1 MELYGSTGS
10 SVLTQLYGFAGSAAR
25 FAIEHIETLKQA
37 DNILA
42 NRCGQVLEAAN
53 QGFGVGAET
62 ALVLIGV
69 GQGLLGNP
77 LTVAASASA
86 GANPIV
92 MTCAAIGAIHYGWN
106 AMSEAERETLLGT
119 VSSAFAVGVEFIR
132 SVTRFAMDVIQA
144 LMSRDNLEELKK
156 MVAGAAEAFGRH
168 LSDVTRAL
176 SDRVYEGARYFS
188 GAASGAAT
196 VVWSYIPSFSSAA
209 PSSEA
214 PPAPPSKS
222 QE

>member
-1 MELYGSTGS
+1 MLA
-10 SVLTQLYGFAGSAAR
+10 QLYGFAGDAAQ
-25 FAIEHIETLKQA
+25 FAINHIETLKEA
-37 DNILA
+37 DSILA

-53 QGFGVGAET
+53 LGFGVGAET

-77 LTVAASASA
+77 LTAASAVPA

-106 AMSEAERETLLGT
+106 AMNEGEREALLT
-119 VSSAFAVGVEFIR
+119 NVSSAFKVGVEFIR
-132 SVTRFAMDVIQA
+132 SIARFAMDVIQA
-144 LMSRDNLEELKK
+144 LMSRDNLEELKNL
-156 MVAGAAEAFGRH
+156 VATAAAAFGRH

-176 SDRVYEGARYFS
+176 SDRVLEGARYFS

-196 VVWSYIPSFSSAA
+196 LVWSYIPSFSGVGTSSTPEQN
-209 PSSEA
+209 PSDS
-214 PPAPPSKS
+214 PADRLDG
-222 QE
+222 